1 VELPVEA
8 EPAEGSAAEPARWS
22 AKVEVTSAEVEVT
35 SAVGGSAG
43 IEAAAGVPSR
53 RRASMQA
60 LYVTR

>member
-22 AKVEVTSAEVEVT
+22 AEVDVT